1 MEDAEVKK
9 VRNARRP
16 TLQDVAGGE
25 ISLERYRA
33 SATGQSSARSNARRP
48 TLRDVENGEISLEKY
63 RASAQAQRNA
73 RQAPTLTPA
82 LKFKLVALGT
92 ELGEDAAEA
101 ATDRLFG
108 WALSKLN
115 LYKKLFPDGYLVNVG
130 IGGAHTLKYGEMVP
144 DFKGHVRVCA
154 SARPLTLHPYTPS
167 TPSPPSASRPESG
180 GAPADHA
187 IRVPGAAGGGAVV
200 VTARGQARLQQCLR
214 VRTLSSLRRHTPLEV
229 EPPPLRCRFLTSPEG
244 LAMESS
250 IKYVRFVPVV
260 EVAESYTHFFLH
272 DKRSGLADVAKLA
285 VPPSSASDLPV
296 WGHTMHS
303 RGAGC
308 LKLPPAFLVGFYVTV
323 IPRHRLVALDELF
336 TYQTSPLPLPP
347 AQTPLVVEAALVA
360 SAAALSST
368 GSSHSSPAAPAPR
381 ISRRGSAS
389 NASLPASAANS
400 RARPRGV
407 PAAAASVRI
416 KTPLK
421 SYRFQQLPPDAELKR
436 QTVLHSRAS
445 GGASKYYR
453 LEQFVSP
460 GGLFTTVCVSGRLS
474 RGGQATSE
482 ALALWRLTPD
492 RALSDKAYDDKVVNK
507 LGQGKSPEAKVPDY
521 YKVAKEFGPPVA
533 VPAIR
538 ASEYFAE
545 PHTPAGN
552 VPRLFAAPQGPA
564 AEAEAEAEAEEE
576 EEGEEAWD
584 SAGEAEREKAAPK
597 KASREAKRPAPGK
610 ARCASKRGKGRKAVE
625 VVESEEE
632 ESEQEWEDDD
642 DEEEESEA
650 ESDYQ
655 CDVCARVIVGNE
667 CVGCES
673 TDCDS
678 WLCWRCAKVSSLQE
692 AEAAEDWTCECC
704 RG

>member
-1 MEDAEVKK
+1 
-9 VRNARRP
+9 
-16 TLQDVAGGE
+16 
-25 ISLERYRA
+25 
-33 SATGQSSARSNARRP
+33 
-48 TLRDVENGEISLEKY
+48 
-63 RASAQAQRNA
+63 
-73 RQAPTLTPA
+73 
-82 LKFKLVALGT
+82 
-92 ELGEDAAEA
+92 
-101 ATDRLFG
+101 
-108 WALSKLN
+108 
-115 LYKKLFPDGYLVNVG
+115 
-130 IGGAHTLKYGEMVP
+130 
-144 DFKGHVRVCA
+144 
-154 SARPLTLHPYTPS
+154 
-167 TPSPPSASRPESG
+167 
-180 GAPADHA
+180 
-187 IRVPGAAGGGAVV
+187 
-200 VTARGQARLQQCLR
+200 
-214 VRTLSSLRRHTPLEV
+214 
-229 EPPPLRCRFLTSPEG
+229 
-244 LAMESS
+244 
-250 IKYVRFVPVV
+250 
-260 EVAESYTHFFLH
+260 
-272 DKRSGLADVAKLA
+272 
-285 VPPSSASDLPV
+285 
-296 WGHTMHS
+296 MHS

-347 AQTPLVVEAALVA
+347 AQTPPVVEAALVA

-416 KTPLK
+416 ETPLK

-474 RGGQATSE
+474 HGGQATSE

-492 RALSDKAYDDKVVNK
+492 RARACLASPPPAPSPASRASRAAQPAQPAQPVRRQALSDKAYDDKVVNK

-584 SAGEAEREKAAPK
+584 SAGEARRSRPTSANLGQPRLIAANL
-597 KASREAKRPAPGK
+597 AGGAGE
-610 ARCASKRGKGRKAVE
+610 GRA
-625 VVESEEE
+625 
-632 ESEQEWEDDD
+632 QE
-642 DEEEESEA
+642 
-650 ESDYQ
+650 
-655 CDVCARVIVGNE
+655 G
-667 CVGCES
+667 GF
-673 TDCDS
+673 
-678 WLCWRCAKVSSLQE
+678 
-692 AEAAEDWTCECC
+692 
-704 RG
+704 G

>member
-1 MEDAEVKK
+1 MVDAEVRK

-33 SATGQSSARSNARRP
+33 SASAQSSARSNARRP

-63 RASAQAQRNA
+63 RASAQAQSNA
-73 RQAPTLTPA
+73 RRALTLTPQ
-82 LKFKLVALGT
+82 LKFQLVALGT

-108 WALSKLN
+108 WALSELN
-115 LYKKLFPDGYLVNVG
+115 LYKTLFPDGYLVNVG

-144 DFKGHVRVCA
+144 DFKGHVREELLPTTRSEFPVQ
-154 SARPLTLHPYTPS
+154 P
-167 TPSPPSASRPESG
+167 
-180 GAPADHA
+180 
-187 IRVPGAAGGGAVV
+187 AGGLSWSQLA
-200 VTARGQARLQQCLR
+200 AKRGF
-214 VRTLSSLRRHTPLEV
+214 SSVYE
-229 EPPPLRCRFLTSPEG
+229 FLTSPEG

-250 IKYVRFVPVV
+250 IEYVRFVPVV

-323 IPRHRLVALDELF
+323 IPRPRLVALDELF

-416 KTPLK
+416 KTPLQ

-632 ESEQEWEDDD
+632 ESEQEDDD

-650 ESDYQ
+650 ERDYQ
-655 CDVCARVIVGNE
+655 CDFCARVIVGNE
-667 CVGCES
+667 CAGCES
-673 TDCDS
+673 TDCDKRS
-678 WLCWRCAKVSSLQE
+678 ASANASPAACGSSCDGFFFLEPDFFLQKK
-692 AEAAEDWTCECC
+692 
-704 RG
+704 